1 MVASQ
6 YANLFHFIC
15 SSNDLSTTRF
25 QSNSASANPRG
36 LSLSLLRAFG
46 PQVVNDVLEDL
57 YNHPT
62 GAPSPNEWNNF
73 ATVERG
79 SLTSTSP
86 PRSIALTTRSSSA
99 WSDVSDAGARRQGSC
114 EFQN

>member
-1 MVASQ
+1 
-6 YANLFHFIC
+6 
-15 SSNDLSTTRF
+15 
-25 QSNSASANPRG
+25 
-36 LSLSLLRAFG
+36 LSLLRAFG

-99 WSDVSDAGARRQGSC
+99 WSDVSDAGARRQG
-114 EFQN
+114 